1 MDIRPGKGLGVEF
14 RPVDSQ
20 ARELLEELLQT
31 LGATAPPE

>member
-20 ARELLEELLQT
+20 ARELLQKLLQT
-31 LGATAPPE
+31 LSDMAPPE